1 MPNHKSAEERMRR
14 NERDQNKNRHYKK
27 KMKDALKDVLNAGDK
42 KSATEKLSQFSSL
55 MDKMVSKGI
64 INKNKS
70 ARYKSR
76 MAAKVAAKA

>member
-1 MPNHKSAEERMRR
+1 MPNHKSAEERVRR

-27 KMKDALKDVLNAGDK
+27 KMKDALKNVLTAGDK
-42 KSATEKLSQFSSL
+42 KTAIEKLSEFSSL

-64 INKNKS
+64 VNKSKS